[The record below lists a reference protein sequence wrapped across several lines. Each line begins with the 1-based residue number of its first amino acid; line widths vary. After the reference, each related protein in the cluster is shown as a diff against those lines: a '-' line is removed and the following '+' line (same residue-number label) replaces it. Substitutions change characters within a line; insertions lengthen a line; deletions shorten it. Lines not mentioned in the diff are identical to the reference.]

1 MKNRNILF
9 YIALAIAITLICTA
23 AFAPMLAPYDPQ
35 YMELSDK
42 LQKPSGEH
50 FLGTDHMGRDVFSRL
65 IYGSRLS
72 LSITFSII
80 VLNLLIGC
88 PIGLIVGWYGG
99 KVEKVFTWFA
109 NIILAFPVFLLSMA
123 FAGILGQGIGN
134 IILAVVSV
142 GWVYYAR
149 LLRNMVFNV
158 KNCEYVLSAKAMGAP
173 SWYIMYRHILPFVF
187 KPVLIVALMNAG
199 EIILMISGFSFLGI
213 GVQPN
218 VAEWGMM
225 LNDAKPY
232 FRSIPGLVLYPGMAI
247 FVTVLSFNLL
257 GEYFEKK
264 ENVRLW
270 EK

>member
-1 MKNRNILF
+1 MALVIAAILVF
-9 YIALAIAITLICTA
+9 VAI
-23 AFAPMLAPYDPQ
+23 FAPALAPYDPQ
-35 YMELSDK
+35 YVELSEK
-42 LQKPSGEH
+42 LQKPSAAH
-50 FLGTDHMGRDVFSRL
+50 LLGTDHMGRDVYSRL
-65 IYGSRLS
+65 LYGSRLS
-72 LSITFSII
+72 LSISFVII
-80 VLNLLIGC
+80 TLNLLIGC
-88 PIGLIVGWYGG
+88 PIGLIVGWHGG
-99 KVEKVFTWFA
+99 RTEKVFTWLA
-109 NIILAFPVFLLSMA
+109 NVILAFPSFLLSMA

-158 KNCEYVLSAKAMGAP
+158 KNNEYVLSAKAMGAP
-173 SWYIMYRHILPFVF
+173 SWYVMYRHILPFVF
-187 KPVLIVALMNAG
+187 KPVLIIALMNAG

-264 ENVRLW
+264 ENIRLW
-270 EK
+270 ES